1 MLNAYNPLDNPEQNP
16 LTSDV
21 LAFNASFQQIYEMF
35 NKLEEKLNTG
45 PQFHDQTRIPNIVN
59 VVNEIR
65 RIRSSFSDKD
75 WQIVRIQRNFM
86 AHDYPH
92 LPMLWKFAWDPL
104 KRVIEPMGLA
114 VGNLLNTIPD
124 ILEQLCDED
133 DVLYAN
139 AR

>member
-1 MLNAYNPLDNPEQNP
+1 VLNAYNPLDNPEQNP
-16 LTSDV
+16 LTIDV
-21 LAFNASFQQIYEMF
+21 LGFNASFQQIYEMF
-35 NKLEEKLNTG
+35 NKLEEKLNTK

-75 WQIVRIQRNFM
+75 WEIVRIQRNFM

-92 LPMLWKFAWDPL
+92 LPTLWKFAWDPL

-124 ILEQLCDED
+124 MLEQLGDLKTVFEFSG
-133 DVLYAN
+133 
-139 AR
+139 

>member
-1 MLNAYNPLDNPEQNP
+1 
-16 LTSDV
+16 
-21 LAFNASFQQIYEMF
+21 MF
-35 NKLEEKLNTG
+35 TKLEEKLNTE

-65 RIRSSFSDKD
+65 RIRSSFNDGD
-75 WQIVRIQRNFM
+75 WQIVRIQCNFM
-86 AHDYPH
+86 AHDYPR

-124 ILEQLCDED
+124 ILEQLSNLKTVFEFSGQ
-133 DVLYAN
+133 LLNTIAN
-139 AR
+139 LIEYSD